1 HSGLSS
7 NRYVMPLPYP
17 GCSMQLLSFQS
28 SCTVMSG
35 WTKGFGNRLSF
46 DPIPFQ
52 LQRLRCR
59 CNFHAL
65 RFVHKIQ
72 ETGALLVERLHG
84 HMPHLSPL
92 QDNLLGHFA
101 GKSVPGGN
109 RNGSSKYLAVH
120 LRFEIDMVAY
130 SMCYFG
136 GGKDEEEELEMYR
149 QIHFPA
155 LTEIKR

>member
-1 HSGLSS
+1 ML
-7 NRYVMPLPYP
+7 
-17 GCSMQLLSFQS
+17 
-28 SCTVMSG
+28 TV
-35 WTKGFGNRLSF
+35 
-46 DPIPFQ
+46 

-72 ETGALLVERLHG
+72 ETGALLVKRLHG

-92 QDNLLGHFA
+92 EDNLLGHFA
-101 GKSVPGGN
+101 RKSIPTGN
-109 RNGSSKYLAVH
+109 RNESARYLAVH

-130 SMCYFG
+130 SLCYFG
-136 GGKDEEEELEMYR
+136 GGKDEEEELETYR

-155 LTEIKR
+155 LTELKKTTKYVCHPMFSIQLFFMLLGYS